1 MAVAADPVS
10 PQEFEAMRANPSPT
24 AQWTTVMAWYQAG
37 RIATSDQLNA
47 LVTETWS
54 FPRSP
59 ARDAG
64 MSVSELVQMFRT
76 AGFITNREHTDGC
89 LRHGA
94 VGRGVTPSNRQIE
107 IAYASAHS
115 AKAKR
120 PADLISAGRLCLTAS
135 HCDRARRPN
144 RDTLRIMPIVRK
156 APDG

>member
-1 MAVAADPVS
+1 VSMAVAADPVS

-54 FPRSP
+54 FARSP

-94 VGRGVTPSNRQIE
+94 VGRGGGTGWIGDDEGNSKPC
-107 IAYASAHS
+107 
-115 AKAKR
+115 
-120 PADLISAGRLCLTAS
+120 D
-135 HCDRARRPN
+135 HCDAHETN
-144 RDTLRIMPIVRK
+144 EC
-156 APDG
+156 